1 MKNFLLIVVC
11 VVLGVCG
18 QLLLKQGM
26 SLNPD
31 RVDQVREIVPRIVAA
46 FLNPV
51 VLLGFLAYFL
61 SAALWLIVLTRNELS
76 YAYPL
81 LSMGYIVVVILS
93 RVFFQEAVTATRL
106 IGTLVICLGV
116 VLISRTQ

>member
-1 MKNFLLIVVC
+1 VKNFLLILTC
-11 VVLGVCG
+11 VILGVCG
-18 QLLLKQGM
+18 QLLLKHGM
-26 SLNPD
+26 ASNPD
-31 RVDQVREIVPRIVAA
+31 RVDEVREIVPRIVAA
-46 FLNPV
+46 FLNPI
-51 VLLGFLAYFL
+51 VLLGFFCYFL

-93 RVFFQEAVTATRL
+93 RIFFQEAVTPTRV